1 MNALLDDRGVTERVF
16 AHIAAGTT
24 DLSDGVWR
32 EPVAN
37 YRSEERLRTEIAQV
51 LRRMPTPFC
60 PSAALAEP
68 GAFTARE
75 AAGTPLV
82 AVRGGDGVARVFR
95 NACRHRGMRIASG
108 SGCSRAFVCRYHGW
122 SYGLDGRLAHVP
134 HERGFPDLD
143 RAQHGLVPV
152 HAVEER
158 AGLVFVVQDAGGPA
172 DAQLSALPPILAGDQ
187 RLFGQREAR
196 VAANWKIFLEGFLE
210 GYHIRST
217 HPTTFLPYG
226 FDNLTLI
233 EHFGRN
239 SRVTFPFKRIEQLA
253 AVTEAERRVDGAVT
267 FVYHLFP
274 NVIVAVLSHHTVVSV
289 LEPISLRETRL
300 VTYLLT
306 NRAHTDEQG
315 AAAAARDAAFVGQ
328 IGAVEDNEVVC
339 AIQAAID
346 SGANEHFTYGRFEG
360 AIAHFHR
367 SLGALLGEAGVA

>member
-1 MNALLDDRGVTERVF
+1 MQECRMKPLLDDRGVTERVF

-37 YRSEERLRTEIAQV
+37 YRSEQRLHEEIERV

-60 PSAALAEP
+60 PAAALAEP

-82 AVRGGDGVARVFR
+82 AVRGSDGVARVFR
-95 NACRHRGMRIASG
+95 NACRHRGMQIAAG
-108 SGCSRAFVCRYHGW
+108 AGCSRALVCRYHGW
-122 SYGLDGRLAHVP
+122 TYGLDGHLAHIP

-158 AGLVFVVQDAGGPA
+158 AGLVFVTQDAGGPA
-172 DAQLSALPPILAGDQ
+172 DAQPSGLPPLIAGEQ
-187 RLFGQREAR
+187 RLFAQRESR

-226 FDNLTLI
+226 FDNLTLV

-239 SRVTFPFKRIEQLA
+239 SRVTFPFKRIQRLA
-253 AVTEAERRVDGAVT
+253 ALPEAERRVDGAVT

-300 VTYLLT
+300 VTYALT
-306 NRAHTDEQG
+306 NRAHADEQG

-328 IGAVEDNEVVC
+328 TGAVEDSEVVC
-339 AIQAAID
+339 AIQAALD

-367 SLGALLGEAGVA
+367 SLSELL